1 MHGVVHALWP
11 NNTVR
16 PSFTRVKSSAIITLL
31 VFCSLLVRATDSVGK
46 IYAAIERE
54 DVEMARAGLKA
65 DTNAVNYVGE
75 KNYTLLHFAAEHGS
89 SNGTEIV
96 KLLIANGAKVDAKN
110 HIDQTPLFVAAIH
123 NNPAGAKMLI
133 AHGAKVD
140 ARSGY
145 GMTPLHYAARNGC
158 CDVAAVLIANHATIN
173 AKCPDGTT
181 PLDLALA
188 ERQWAKS
195 NGDTNLIE
203 QCEKTVALLR
213 EGHARK

>member
-1 MHGVVHALWP
+1 MKP
-11 NNTVR
+11 M
-16 PSFTRVKSSAIITLL
+16 AIIIL
-31 VFCSLLVRATDSVGK
+31 VIFCTSLVRATDVFGE
-46 IYAAIERE
+46 IYAAIKRE
-54 DVEMARAGLKA
+54 DVALARASLAA

-75 KNYTLLHFAAEHGS
+75 KKYTLLHFAAQHGS

-110 HIDQTPLFVAAIH
+110 HIDQTPLLIAVIY

-133 AHGAKVD
+133 SHGAKVD
-140 ARSGY
+140 ARSGC

-158 CDVAAVLIANHATIN
+158 CDVAAVLIANHAAIN
-173 AKCPDGTT
+173 AKCRDGTT

-195 NGDTNLIE
+195 DGETNLIE
-203 QCEKTVALLR
+203 QSEKTVALLR